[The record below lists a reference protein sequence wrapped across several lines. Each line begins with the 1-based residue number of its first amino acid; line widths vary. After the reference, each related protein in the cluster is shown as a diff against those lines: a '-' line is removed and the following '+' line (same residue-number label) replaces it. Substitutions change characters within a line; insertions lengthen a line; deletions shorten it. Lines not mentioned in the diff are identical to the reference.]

1 MSMLNNYK
9 KVLYCDSEGTGLDH
23 RRDKM
28 TVLQVKEG
36 NKPGK
41 LYRKPSEWKK
51 FKKDFED
58 PNILKVWHNLQ
69 HDYPFFYAA
78 TGIRM
83 RGCAC
88 TMIREKLLKG
98 VGQDENGKTIPE
110 ALKPKYSSSLYHT
123 LKRRGIAVLD
133 KTNQKSDW
141 SGELDDSQ
149 TDYALEDIEHL
160 PELYAQQQ
168 VELEERNLDL
178 LAELEAEVSEALS
191 MMKING
197 VQFDVTVWLEE
208 CERWRVI
215 CSKILEEMPC
225 HINWN
230 SPAQIKKLF
239 ARRGVIIE
247 TLKNLDKQFP
257 RGLDPLLDKLMDL
270 RKGYSYTTMFGP
282 GWLTETKTGRPVIHT
297 DGRIRVTY
305 DQIVSTGRT
314 SSYNPNGQNLPDLG
328 KSNHRKAFIA
338 APGTKL
344 CIADF
349 TGQELGIAAIAA
361 NERRWI
367 DAMLEGKD
375 VHSIMAAGIFRRTWE
390 EKTEP
395 GCKFPY
401 QCECTGHKKLRKQS
415 KAINF
420 GLLYGKTAM
429 ALAVDLGCSV
439 EEAQVL
445 INAFFQEAPTLKK
458 YLYIKGKHAE
468 NFKEAFTL
476 PPFNRYRNLELEPF
490 RWRRRNQGKNT
501 PIQGTGADILKIALV
516 YINRY
521 IFDHKLFDKVKLVMQ
536 IHDEIITEV
545 QDDFAEEWLAIKR
558 QLMVDAALAVTKVKV
573 IDVTPFLAEYWRKE
587 EEKVETHKSTK
598 NKNYGKE
605 SKTTKTRRKAQAL

>member
-1 MSMLNNYK
+1 MLSNYK

-28 TVLQVKEG
+28 TLLQVKE
-36 NKPGK
+36 NSKPGK
-41 LYRKPSEWKK
+41 LYYKKSEWLK

-58 PNILKVWHNLQ
+58 PNVLKVWHNLQ
-69 HDYPFFYAA
+69 HDYPVFYAA

-88 TMIREKLLKG
+88 TMVREKILKG

-110 ALKPKYSSSLYHT
+110 ELKPKYSSSLYHC
-123 LKRRGIAVLD
+123 LKRRGIAILD

-141 SGELDDSQ
+141 SKELDESQ
-149 TDYALEDIEHL
+149 KDYALEDIEHL
-160 PELYAQQQ
+160 PELYEQQQ
-168 VELEERNLDL
+168 VELEDRGLDL
-178 LAELEAEVSEALS
+178 LAELESEVSEALS

-197 VQFDVTVWLEE
+197 VQFDVAVWLTE
-208 CERWRVI
+208 CERWKKY
-215 CSKILEEMPC
+215 CGALLEDMPC

-230 SPAQIKKLF
+230 SHVQIKKLF
-239 ARRGVIIE
+239 ARRGIIIE
-247 TLKNLDKQFP
+247 TLKDLDKQFVK
-257 RGLDPLLDKLMDL
+257 GLDPLLDKLIDL
-270 RKGYSYTTMFGP
+270 RKGYSYTTMFGE
-282 GWLTETKTGRPVIHT
+282 GWLTETKTGRPVIHD

-314 SSYNPNGQNLPDLG
+314 SSYNPNGQNLPDLNN
-328 KSNHRKAFIA
+328 SNHRKAFIA
-338 APGTKL
+338 APGTRL

-375 VHSIMAAGIFRRTWE
+375 VHSIMAAGIFRRVWE
-390 EKTEP
+390 EKAEP
-395 GCKFPY
+395 GCTFPY
-401 QCECTGHKKLRKQS
+401 QCECEGHKKLRKQS

-429 ALAVDLGCSV
+429 ALAVDLNTTV

-458 YLYIKGKHAE
+458 YLYKMGKHAE

-476 PPFNRYRNLELEPF
+476 KPFQRYRNLELEPF
-490 RWRRRNQGKNT
+490 GWRRRNQGKNT
-501 PIQGTGADILKIALV
+501 PIQGTGADILKVALV

-521 IFDHKLFDKVKLVMQ
+521 IFEHKLFDKVKLIMQ
-536 IHDEIITEV
+536 IHDEVITEV
-545 QDDFAEEWLAIKR
+545 RKDFAEEWLVIKR
-558 QLMVDAALAVTKVKV
+558 QLMIDAALAVTKVQV
-573 IDVTPFLAEYWRKE
+573 INVTPFLAEYWRKE
-587 EEKVETHKSTK
+587 EEKKDKTRKPIK
-598 NKNYGKE
+598 NKNYGKA
-605 SKTTKTRRKAQAL
+605 KTTTAKF